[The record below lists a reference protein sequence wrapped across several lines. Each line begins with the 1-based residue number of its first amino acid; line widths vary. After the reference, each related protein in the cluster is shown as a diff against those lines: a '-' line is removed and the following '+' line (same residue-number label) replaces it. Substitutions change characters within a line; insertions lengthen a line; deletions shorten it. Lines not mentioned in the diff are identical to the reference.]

1 MDKIDKDQV
10 IAKAKEGLK
19 VFRSKLDQIPA
30 LEQAEV
36 RRSNCLKYGGVGNA
50 TYINTLP
57 FHFFV

>member
-10 IAKAKEGLK
+10 IAKAQEGLK

-36 RRSNCLKYGGVGNA
+36 RRSNCLKYGGVDA
-50 TYINTLP
+50 VWKC
-57 FHFFV
+57 HFY